1 MSEEGKKRN
10 AKIRELQLIADKLNC
25 TMAQLSIGNFETK
38 LNVYIYNF
46 WALLINNFKAWC
58 LKNESVHCLLL
69 GASSAEQL
77 NENIQALQ
85 LVPKLTYNIL
95 SDIERIL
102 GNKPISRQPSK
113 SENLQKS

>member
-1 MSEEGKKRN
+1 MI
-10 AKIRELQLIADKLNC
+10 KI
-25 TMAQLSIGNFETK
+25 
-38 LNVYIYNF
+38 
-46 WALLINNFKAWC
+46 AWC